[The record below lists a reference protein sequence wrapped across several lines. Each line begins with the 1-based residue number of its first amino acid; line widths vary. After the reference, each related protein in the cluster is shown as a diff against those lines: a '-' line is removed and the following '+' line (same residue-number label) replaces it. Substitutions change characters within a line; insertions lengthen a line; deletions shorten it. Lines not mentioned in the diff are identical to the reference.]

1 MPPATRPPAGALPS
15 LSNLATAP
23 TSTGVPPAQALT
35 DDAKDAVLKM
45 LTDGDKPEKICE
57 RWSIWCDV
65 KSGDAMCADTDE
77 GQNHEHWKK
86 GCKLLGL
93 NADQSLRTLRLLC
106 EQEYKDSSNRW
117 RRRPNPTTWRGW
129 FNYVCDGFYETRVE
143 ASPPGKG
150 QPVEQ
155 VFNWYNL
162 WLNANAS
169 TLPANYDYTRWRERC
184 AAEVLQWGAP
194 NDWYLIPKAAYC
206 PLMNAILTHLEPEE
220 IETYAVRGRGLISTD
235 LPFVRSFQGASVP
248 RYLDSG
254 IVGWLR
260 TRRTQQDSPSE
271 TKQEVQRLLT
281 SGADPQVAW
290 LHLAKA
296 TSGDIQGKTDFL
308 EVTIE
313 ALLEH
318 IAVAPDMQKYSAV
331 PKYMDQINSDERTST
346 ILDRVVVGW
355 YPDMSNTEKPILKRI
370 ARLLLRYVAN
380 PNQRHLDRGIRK
392 GPLLHHAPYA
402 MAEILLYE
410 GADLNLEYE
419 GKTIVD
425 RGLTDRHILKTVLD
439 YATFSGIDCVKIRH
453 WRDAIRTKRYDA
465 LQMLLDYYGDGV
477 WLNHRKPEATEQDF
491 RVMELAEK
499 TLALAKQEW
508 EISSDFESLFPGVY
522 HQYLL
527 PGPQ

>member
-1 MPPATRPPAGALPS
+1 MASDALPS

-23 TSTGVPPAQALT
+23 RSTGVPATEALP
-35 DDAKDAVLKM
+35 DDLKDAL
-45 LTDGDKPEKICE
+45 LNILAEGDRPEKICE

-93 NADQSLRTLRLLC
+93 NADQSLGTLRLLC
-106 EQEYKDSSNRW
+106 EQQYKDSSGTW

-129 FNYVCDGFYETRVE
+129 FNYVCNGFYETMAE
-143 ASPPGKG
+143 ASPPGSGK
-150 QPVEQ
+150 PVEQ
-155 VFNWYNL
+155 VFSWYKL

-184 AAEVLQWGAP
+184 AAQVLQWGAP

-220 IETYAVRGRGLISTD
+220 IETYAVRGRGLISAD
-235 LPFVRSFQGASVP
+235 LPFVRSFQGADVP

-296 TSGDIQGKTDFL
+296 TVGDIKGKTDFL

-318 IAVAPDMQKYSAV
+318 IAVEPDMQKYSAV
-331 PKYMDQINSDERTST
+331 VKYMDQIDPFERTPT
-346 ILDRVVVGW
+346 ILDRVVMGW
-355 YPDMSNTEKPILKRI
+355 YTGVNTLEEPTLERI
-370 ARLLLRYVAN
+370 ARLLLRHGAN
-380 PNQRHLDRGIRK
+380 PNQRHLYRGISE

-402 MAEILLYE
+402 MVKLLLYE

-419 GKTIVD
+419 GRTIVD
-425 RGLTDRHILKTVLD
+425 RGLDNRHILEIVLA
-439 YATFSGIDCVKIRH
+439 YATISGIDCVKIRH
-453 WRDAIRTKRYDA
+453 WRQAIANRKYRK

-477 WLNHRKPEATEQDF
+477 WLYERKPEATEQDF

-508 EISSDFESLFPGVY
+508 EITSDFESLFPGVY
-522 HQYLL
+522 HEYRS

>member
-1 MPPATRPPAGALPS
+1 MASDALPS

-23 TSTGVPPAQALT
+23 RSTGVPATEALP
-35 DDAKDAVLKM
+35 DDLKDGLLKI
-45 LTDGDKPEKICE
+45 LTEGDRPEKICE

-93 NADQSLRTLRLLC
+93 NADQSLGTLRLLC
-106 EQEYKDSSNRW
+106 EQQYKDSSGFW

-129 FNYVCDGFYETRVE
+129 FNYVCSGFYETMAE
-143 ASPPGKG
+143 ASPPGSK
-150 QPVEQ
+150 QHVLQ
-155 VFNWYNL
+155 VLSWYKL
-162 WLNANAS
+162 WLDTPPAS
-169 TLPANYDYTRWRERC
+169 SDYTRWRQRC
-184 AAEVLQWGAP
+184 ASEVLEWGAP

-235 LPFVRSFQGASVP
+235 LPFVRSFQGADVP

-260 TRRTQQDSPSE
+260 TRRTQQDSPSK

-296 TSGDIQGKTDFL
+296 TVGDIEGKTDLL

-318 IAVAPDMQKYSAV
+318 IAVEPDMQKYSAV
-331 PKYMDQINSDERTST
+331 PKYMDRINPDERTPT

-355 YPDMSNTEKPILKRI
+355 YPGIDAIEKPILKRI
-370 ARLLLRYVAN
+370 ARLLLRHLAD
-380 PNQRHLDRGIRK
+380 PNQRHLVRGMRS
-392 GPLLHHAPYA
+392 GPLLHHAPNA

-419 GKTIVD
+419 GRTVVD

-453 WRDAIRTKRYDA
+453 WRDAIRNKKYDA
-465 LQMLLDYYGDGV
+465 LQMLLNYYGDGV
-477 WLNHRKPEATEQDF
+477 WLNDRKPEATEHDF

-508 EISSDFESLFPGVY
+508 EISSDFGSLFPGVY
-522 HQYLL
+522 HEYRS